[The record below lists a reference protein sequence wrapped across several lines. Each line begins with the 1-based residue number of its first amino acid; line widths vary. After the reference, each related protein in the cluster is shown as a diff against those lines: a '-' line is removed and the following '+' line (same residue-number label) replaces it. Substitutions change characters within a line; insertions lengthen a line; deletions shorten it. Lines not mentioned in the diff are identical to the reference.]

1 MKRYVYWKFF
11 FYVEEIKEDIWE
23 NEFDK
28 SQRPDK
34 FNMGF
39 FKVYWNTIKEDL
51 VAYVNEF
58 YSSHKLPKAILA
70 SFLTLIPK
78 KENPQEAD
86 DFCPICLVSSLYTIV
101 VNILASRLKK
111 VMPNLIARN

>member
-1 MKRYVYWKFF
+1 MSDEEVCLLEVL
-11 FYVEEIKEDIWE
+11 FYVEEIKEAIWE

-78 KENPQEAD
+78 KER
-86 DFCPICLVSSLYTIV
+86 I
-101 VNILASRLKK
+101 LKK
-111 VMPNLIARN
+111 LMIFVPFVWYQVCIRLW